1 MIFDV
6 EPSQI
11 EKLNST
17 ELVELLRKLLYAE
30 AQEAGI
36 SLRGVSV
43 PLQITVA
50 DGGEDGQISWEG
62 GNESTDYL
70 PSRFCTFQSK
80 ATDPGPAGWK
90 QEVWTK
96 PSQKANAKRELNDA
110 VKAAINQNGSYI
122 GFTSTALAGSKYYN
136 RRVAAIKQGIQD
148 AGANPNQLESIDI
161 YDANKIAAWAS
172 KYPFIA
178 VWLNEKQSG
187 LTLKGF
193 QTIGGLGK
201 KADFVSI
208 ERVEDKASRFI
219 IENTRGNELTF
230 DKVKERIINDLNDS
244 KKSIRIIGP
253 SGVGKTRFVYE
264 VFKHETTT
272 AKIILTT
279 SAIYCD
285 FRDISNHL
293 FPIVQSLS
301 DTGNP
306 ALIIVDECSRE
317 DAIRLGAI
325 VEKEGSKLRII
336 TIGNDNQ
343 AIPKDNCLNIFVEP
357 ADDEL
362 IEGIIR
368 KRYPKAD
375 YSDIHF
381 IKQLSGGYPR
391 IAILATDNYLDGF
404 PILKSVEDVVN
415 RILTGSGIKQV
426 EQIRAIEC
434 LALFDQLGAD
444 ENFGYQMDF
453 VAENLARQTGDEMY
467 EHLAYAANS
476 SLVDHRG
483 IVFKAQPIPI
493 AAFLGAKRL
502 DLLRVNTILNFIET
516 APLELRRSFLNQ
528 WRYFDNSK
536 TAARV
541 TQWLLSRNGWC
552 GSLEQLKTEIG
563 SQCLQ
568 AIVHIDPDGV
578 AYVIRYAYG
587 DLSIDEL
594 NSEVINKRGFVE
606 ILVKL
611 VARKKIFYMIAPILM
626 RLSVIDNNET
636 YFSNA
641 KDSFKQLFQLRLS
654 GTEAE
659 PAEKFKIIDQGIFAG
674 DERIILSCIE
684 ALKNTLKRNYFGG
697 SIISH
702 QIGNQLPPK
711 EWKPTLWSEVFD
723 FHRNGLKQLMK
734 IRSAYKNLA
743 EQCENIIA
751 SNIRSLLCES
761 LFNDI
766 EDIAK
771 KIMQEKGVW
780 FEAIEK
786 VGDWLYF
793 DRRKAPED
801 FSLKVRKLYDDL
813 FPTDPIQKAILYT
826 KFSSANIRDPDLNYN
841 IEDPSSRDYEYS
853 SRQAKQLAS
862 EIAVDQYLTDRAIKI
877 MIRERLKN
885 IFPFTHELAINL
897 KNPVKIFQLAINE
910 FEASTDK
917 QGIEFLRGFLSGID
931 KKDPKIGTK
940 CLQIALQSHSLKDK
954 RADLYLAVNIS
965 IGRLNEIIKYLK
977 EGSISAKACVYFSY
991 GRGFD
996 DFNSEDIFPLIN
1008 ELIFNHGAD
1017 GLWAAIEI
1025 IVMYQDN
1032 KKGLDSDWVDKI
1044 EQIITSPEL
1053 LAHEQLSIQ
1062 DSHLFE
1068 LEQLIFIV
1076 KERCGINNRLA
1087 IGLSDQIVR
1096 LCKIEE
1102 YGTFSDLDSSFQE
1115 IIKLL
1120 VIEQPI
1126 ILWENL
1132 SKFFEIATPLE
1143 IDRLETLTGIPL
1155 NIVDNQSHNRA
1166 GVLFGIPYDECKK
1179 WAEIDPKVRSPF
1191 LCSFYPVIEI
1201 ETTANSELVSDSE
1214 VPTLDTFTLD
1224 IGKVQRCRWHP
1235 ELERLTQD
1243 FGHVQEFRDALY
1255 DRLPPRS
1262 WWGSMIPYLK
1272 IYLIP
1277 LETWFTHP
1285 VSEMALWAR
1294 DVHRSLENQI
1304 EQEQERDQEGR
1315 I

>member
-50 DGGEDGQISWEG
+50 DGGEDARVSWEG
-62 GNESTDYL
+62 GNERTDYL
-70 PSRFCTFQSK
+70 PSRFCIFQSK

-90 QEVWTK
+90 KEVWTK

-110 VKAAINQNGSYI
+110 VKETIAKNGSYI
-122 GFTSTALAGSKYYN
+122 GFTSAALVGSKYDD
-136 RRVAAIKQGIQD
+136 RIVAIKDGIQY
-148 AGANPNQLESIDI
+148 AGADPNQLKAIDI
-161 YDANKIAAWAS
+161 YDANKIAGWAS
-172 KYPFIA
+172 KYPSIA

-193 QTIGGLGK
+193 QTIGRLGK

-208 ERVEDKASRFI
+208 EQVEDKASRFI

-230 DKVKERIINDLNDS
+230 DKVKERIINELNDS
-244 KKSIRIIGP
+244 KKSIRVIGP

-264 VFKHETTT
+264 VFKDETTT

-279 SAIYCD
+279 SVIYCD

-293 FPIVQSLS
+293 FQIVQSLS

-343 AIPKDNCLNIFVEP
+343 AIPKDNCLNIFVEL

-415 RILTGSGIKQV
+415 RILTGSGIKEV

-434 LALFDQLGAD
+434 LALFDELGAD
-444 ENFGYQMDF
+444 ENFSYQIDF
-453 VAENLARQTGDEMY
+453 VAKNLARQTGDEMY

-476 SLVDHRG
+476 SLVDRRG
-483 IVFKAQPIPI
+483 IFFKAQPIPI
-493 AAFLGAKRL
+493 AAFLGSKRL

-516 APLELRRSFLNQ
+516 ASPELRRSFLNQ
-528 WRYFDNSK
+528 WCYFDNSR
-536 TAARV
+536 TATKV

-563 SQCLQ
+563 SQCLK
-568 AIVHIDPDGV
+568 AIVHIEPDEV
-578 AYVIRYAYG
+578 ANVIRYAYG

-594 NSEVINKRGFVE
+594 NREVINKRGFVE
-606 ILVKL
+606 ILIKL
-611 VARKKIFYMIAPILM
+611 VARKKTFYMIAPILM
-626 RLSVIDNNET
+626 RLSVIDNNES
-636 YFSNA
+636 YLPNA
-641 KDSFKQLFQLRLS
+641 KSSFKQLFQLHLS

-659 PAEKFKIIDQGIFAG
+659 PAEKFVVLDQGISSG
-674 DERIILSCIE
+674 DEKIILSCIE

-697 SIISH
+697 SVISH
-702 QIGNQLPPK
+702 QIGNKLPPK
-711 EWKPTLWSEVFD
+711 EWKPTLWSEVFE
-723 FHRNGLKQLMK
+723 FHRNGLQRLMR
-734 IRSAYKNLA
+734 IRSAYKCLA
-743 EQCENIIA
+743 KQCESIIA
-751 SNIRSLLCES
+751 SNLRSLLCES
-761 LFNDI
+761 LFSDI
-766 EDIAK
+766 ENITK
-771 KIMQEKGVW
+771 EIMQEKGVW

-793 DRRKAPED
+793 DRKKASED
-801 FSLKVRKLYDDL
+801 FSRKTRKLYDDL

-826 KFSSANIRDPDLNYN
+826 KFSSANIRNPDLNYD
-841 IEDPSSRDYEYS
+841 IEDQSSKDFEYS
-853 SRQAKQLAS
+853 SRQAKELAA
-862 EIAVDQYLTDRAIKI
+862 EIAINKDLTNRAIQT
-877 MIRERLKN
+877 MIRERLDN
-885 IFPFTHELAINL
+885 VFPFTHELAIKL
-897 KNPVKIFQLAINE
+897 KDPIKVFQFAINE
-910 FEASTDK
+910 FEASNDK
-917 QGIEFLRGFLSGID
+917 QGIQFLRGFLSGID
-931 KKDPKIGTK
+931 KRDPEIATQ
-940 CLQIALQSHSLKDK
+940 CLQIALNSYSLKEQVV
-954 RADLYLAVNIS
+954 DLYLAVNIS
-965 IGRLNEIIKYLK
+965 IERLNEIIKYVK
-977 EGSISAKACVYFSY
+977 EGTIPAKACVYFSY
-991 GRGFD
+991 GRGL
-996 DFNSEDIFPLIN
+996 NNLKAKDILPLIN
-1008 ELIFNHGAD
+1008 ELLLNQGSD

-1025 IVMYQDN
+1025 IIMYQDDQKELN
-1032 KKGLDSDWVDKI
+1032 HDLIDNIK
-1044 EQIITSPEL
+1044 QIITSQEL
-1053 LAHEQLSIQ
+1053 LQQEQSRTG
-1062 DSHLFE
+1062 DGHLFE
-1068 LEQLIFIV
+1068 SLIFLIH
-1076 KERCGINNRLA
+1076 EHCGIDDQLA
-1087 IGLSDQIVR
+1087 IGLSEQIVK

-1102 YGTFSDLDSSFQE
+1102 YGIFSNLDSYFQQ

-1120 VIEQPI
+1120 VTEKPI
-1126 ILWENL
+1126 ILWKTL
-1132 SKFFEIATPLE
+1132 SQFFEIATPLE
-1143 IDRLETLTGIPL
+1143 VNLLERLTGIPS
-1155 NIVDNQSHNRA
+1155 NIVDSQSHNRA
-1166 GVLFGIPYDECKK
+1166 GILFGIPYDECKK
-1179 WAEIDPKVRSPF
+1179 WAEVYPEIRSPF

-1201 ETTANSELVSDSE
+1201 ETTASSELVPDLEAS
-1214 VPTLDTFTLD
+1214 TLETLILD
-1224 IGKVQRCRWHP
+1224 IEKVQQYRWHP
-1235 ELERLTQD
+1235 ELERLTKD
-1243 FGHVQEFRDALY
+1243 FGHVKEFREALY

-1262 WWGSMIPYLK
+1262 WWGSMIPYLE

-1285 VSEMALWAR
+1285 VPEMANWAR

-1304 EQEQERDQEGR
+1304 EQEQERDQERR